1 MPWSTALSHQGQ
13 GKTLLPRY
21 WQYKPSGNIETLW
34 QVNLPENRF
43 FKSSLKKFSSV
54 RHWWPRCK
62 VAAESSRCRKY
73 SSPPPEYHLN
83 YKKYQ
88 KHSSSLKTPGRCPP
102 STPPYQ
108 GIRHSRRNSHQIFGI
123 KIKMCK
129 CFSSTFWWS
138 RDRAIWRMVEVWNC
152 STRFESAKMAK
163 EALDSV
169 ATKSFIRLTST
180 LTWYLSLQLLCGHL
194 GDVISKILKKTLALD
209 LNS

>member
-1 MPWSTALSHQGQ
+1 MAIAGTAQKETLRNRIEKLESYNTLDGMPWSTALSHQGQ
-13 GKTLLPRY
+13 KNTPAEVLAVQTLRKHRNALAGQLARESPFR
-21 WQYKPSGNIETLW
+21 
-34 QVNLPENRF
+34 
-43 FKSSLKKFSSV
+43 KFCQLSRSSV

-129 CFSSTFWWS
+129 SFSSTFWWS

-152 STRFESAKMAK
+152 STRF
-163 EALDSV
+163 
-169 ATKSFIRLTST
+169 
-180 LTWYLSLQLLCGHL
+180 
-194 GDVISKILKKTLALD
+194 
-209 LNS
+209 